1 MAYST
6 PFRIPLILL
15 VTVGVMGVVFHFMQ
29 ERTEGSSGRTPGADP
44 CSGLTAEA
52 CRAMESVDPGRARE
66 DMEASS
72 TGNPMG
78 EILRAEEVC
87 FRVGYLCAQVESSGA
102 DTILRWPGDT
112 PLIRVWV
119 PEPPGVSPQAA
130 RVLQR
135 AAANGIRIWHEFPF
149 PLEVSTRSVAQD
161 PDITVEWRRSL
172 GGNRL
177 GHAGMRWS
185 KIRDEI
191 RVEIT
196 GLQLATHYPS
206 NPDVELTP
214 EQIQLVAAHEMG
226 HALGLPHSD
235 DPRDVMYAQN
245 TAWRRTR
252 RDFETMEALYR
263 LPNGAIITR

>member
-1 MAYST
+1 ME
-6 PFRIPLILL
+6 L
-15 VTVGVMGVVFHFMQ
+15 GD
-29 ERTEGSSGRTPGADP
+29 SGITRG
-44 CSGLTAEA
+44 
-52 CRAMESVDPGRARE
+52 

-72 TGNPMG
+72 SENLPG
-78 EILRAEEVC
+78 EIFRAEEVC
-87 FRVGYLCAQVESSGA
+87 FKVGYLCAQVESSGA
-102 DTILRWPGDT
+102 DTILRWPSDT

-130 RVLQR
+130 RIIQR
-135 AAANGIRIWHEFPF
+135 AAGNGIRIWHEFPF
-149 PLEVSTRSVAQD
+149 PLEVSTRSVAEN
-161 PDITVEWRRSL
+161 PDIKVEWVRSL

-185 KIRDEI
+185 KIGDEI

-196 GLQLATHYPS
+196 GFQLATHDPS

-214 EQIQLVAAHEMG
+214 EQILLVAAHEMG

-235 DPRDVMYAQN
+235 DPRDVMHAQN